1 MRLSV
6 HKVGVSSN
14 AYQSDGVYDAVCRV
28 KALFNFPQVRF
39 LLALQLSSNGSG
51 LNMDDRRQS
60 DRRKEER
67 RKEER
72 RKEQERRQAPR
83 ETPDRR
89 EEERRKGE
97 RRSE

>member
-14 AYQSDGVYDAVCRV
+14 AYQSDGVYDAVCRI

-51 LNMDDRRQS
+51 INMDDRRQS
-60 DRRKEER
+60 DRRKEEQ
-67 RKEER
+67 

-83 ETPDRR
+83 EMPDRR
-89 EEERRKGE
+89 EEERR
-97 RRSE
+97 SE

>member
-60 DRRKEER
+60 DRRKE
-67 RKEER
+67 
-72 RKEQERRQAPR
+72 QERRQAPR
-83 ETPDRR
+83 EMPDRR
-89 EEERRKGE
+89 EEERR
-97 RRSE
+97 SE

>member
-1 MRLSV
+1 VRLSV

-67 RKEER
+67 H
-72 RKEQERRQAPR
+72 KEQERRQAPR

>member
-1 MRLSV
+1 VRLSV

-51 LNMDDRRQS
+51 LNIDDRRQS
-60 DRRKEER
+60 DR

>member
-28 KALFNFPQVRF
+28 KALFNFPQVHF

-60 DRRKEER
+60 DR

>member
-67 RKEER
+67 RKE
-72 RKEQERRQAPR
+72 QERRQAPR

>member
-39 LLALQLSSNGSG
+39 LLALQLSSNGSR
-51 LNMDDRRQS
+51 LNLDDRRQS
-60 DRRKEER
+60 DR

>member
-14 AYQSDGVYDAVCRV
+14 AYQSEDVYDAVCRV

-60 DRRKEER
+60 DRRKE
-67 RKEER
+67 
-72 RKEQERRQAPR
+72 QERRQAPR
-83 ETPDRR
+83 EMHDRH
-89 EEERRKGE
+89 EEERR
-97 RRSE
+97 SE